1 MFECNRLKKVYR
13 ERVVLEIESLS
24 LSQGE
29 TLALAGANGSGKTTL
44 LRILAGNLK
53 PTEGEVRTASPILY
67 LPQRSYAFRGTVLDN
82 VLLGANDQ
90 KEEALRLLEE
100 TELLPLKDKKASS
113 LSGGELQRLAFCRLL
128 VRPCKLLLLDEP
140 TSACDAAG
148 AKLLL
153 AALER
158 YREKHGCTVV
168 LSTHTP
174 VVATQAAKRLIIL
187 HNGRIEADGD
197 PQTILQS
204 PSSDWAKEF
213 IAGWRI

>member
-90 KEEALRLLEE
+90 KEEALRLLVE

-148 AKLLL
+148 ARLLL

>member
-1 MFECNRLKKVYR
+1 MFECSRLKKVYR

-24 LSQGE
+24 LAQGE

-53 PTEGEVRTASPILY
+53 PTEGEVQTASPILY

-82 VLLGANDQ
+82 VLLGAKDK
-90 KEEALRLLEE
+90 KEEALQLLEE

>member
-24 LSQGE
+24 LAQGE

-67 LPQRSYAFRGTVLDN
+67 LPQRSYAFRGKVLDN

-148 AKLLL
+148 ARLLL

>member
-1 MFECNRLKKVYR
+1 
-13 ERVVLEIESLS
+13 
-24 LSQGE
+24 
-29 TLALAGANGSGKTTL
+29 
-44 LRILAGNLK
+44 
-53 PTEGEVRTASPILY
+53 
-67 LPQRSYAFRGTVLDN
+67 VLDN

-148 AKLLL
+148 ARLLL

>member
-13 ERVVLEIESLS
+13 ERVVLDVESLRVE
-24 LSQGE
+24 QGE

-53 PTEGEVRTASPILY
+53 PTAGAVETVSPALY
-67 LPQRSYAFRGTVLDN
+67 LPQRTYAFRGTVLDN
-82 VLLGANDQ
+82 ILLGAKGK
-90 KEEALRLLEE
+90 KEEALRLLDAL
-100 TELLPLKDKKASS
+100 ELLPLRDKKASS

-128 VRPCKLLLLDEP
+128 VRPCKLFLLDEP

-153 AALER
+153 ELLEH
-158 YREKHGCTVV
+158 YRRETGCTVI

-174 VVATQAAKRLIIL
+174 VVALEAAKRLLIL
-187 HNGRIEADGD
+187 NNGKPEADGD
-197 PQTILQS
+197 PKEILRT
-204 PSSDWAKEF
+204 PGSDWAKEF
-213 IAGWRI
+213 VAGWKI

>member
-24 LSQGE
+24 LAQGE

-67 LPQRSYAFRGTVLDN
+67 LPQRSYAFRGKVLDN

-148 AKLLL
+148 ARLLL

-197 PQTILQS
+197 PQMILQS

>member
-24 LSQGE
+24 LAQGE

-100 TELLPLKDKKASS
+100 TELLPLKGKKASS

>member
-24 LSQGE
+24 LAQGE

-140 TSACDAAG
+140 TSACDATG

>member
-24 LSQGE
+24 LSQDE

-148 AKLLL
+148 ARLLL

>member
-24 LSQGE
+24 LAQGE

-82 VLLGANDQ
+82 VLLGANGQ

-100 TELLPLKDKKASS
+100 TELLPLKEKKASS

>member
-24 LSQGE
+24 LAQGE

-53 PTEGEVRTASPILY
+53 PTAGEVRTASPILY

-82 VLLGANDQ
+82 VLLGAKGQ

-100 TELLPLKDKKASS
+100 TALLPLKDKKASS

-158 YREKHGCTVV
+158 YRERHGCTVV

-187 HNGRIEADGD
+187 HNGKIEADGD

>member
-1 MFECNRLKKVYR
+1 MFDVRELKKTYR

-24 LSQGE
+24 LAQGE

-44 LRILAGNLK
+44 LRILAGNLR
-53 PTEGEVRTASPILY
+53 PTAGAVQTASPILY

-82 VLLGANDQ
+82 VLLGVKDKQ
-90 KEEALRLLEE
+90 EEALRLLEE
-100 TELLPLKDKKASS
+100 TALLPLKDKKASS
-113 LSGGELQRLAFCRLL
+113 LSGGELQKLAFCRLL
-128 VRPCKLLLLDEP
+128 VRPCRLLLLDEP

-153 AALER
+153 AVLDR

-174 VVATQAAKRLIIL
+174 VVATQAAQRLIIL

-197 PQTILQS
+197 PQTILRA
-204 PSSDWAKEF
+204 PESDWAKEF

>member
-44 LRILAGNLK
+44 LSILAGNLK

>member
-24 LSQGE
+24 LAQGE

-100 TELLPLKDKKASS
+100 TELLPLKEKKASS